1 MLLAKKGF
9 TLIELLIVIA
19 IIGLIASLSV
29 AAVNNAKQKS
39 RDARRLSDIKQVQSG
54 LDMYLSDKGF
64 YPNDP
69 IGTPKPMLGRV
80 GAKTLSNGNGWSD
93 TISGAMYIGIVP
105 ADPLPTQNYN
115 YTVSGSGNSWYTIT
129 FTLEGTSSGYPA
141 GLRTATP
148 KSVQ

>member
-1 MLLAKKGF
+1 MLLVKKGF

-39 RDARRLSDIKQVQSG
+39 RDARRLSDIKQIQSG
-54 LDMYLSDKGF
+54 LDMYLRDKGF

-80 GAKTLSNGNGWSD
+80 GAETLSNGNGWSD
-93 TISGAMYIGIVP
+93 AISGAMYIGIVP
-105 ADPLPTQNYN
+105 ADPLPTQDYN
-115 YTVSGSGNSWYTIT
+115 YTVSGGNSWYTIT
-129 FTLEGTSSGYPA
+129 FTLEGASSGYPA

-148 KSVQ
+148 KGLQ

>member
-1 MLLAKKGF
+1 MFLAKKGF

-39 RDARRLSDIKQVQSG
+39 RDSRRLSDIKQIQSG

-69 IGTPKPMLGRV
+69 IGTPKPMLGRA

-105 ADPLPTQNYN
+105 ADPLPTQDYN
-115 YTVSGSGNSWYTIT
+115 YTVSGSNSWYTIT
-129 FTLEGTSSGYPA
+129 FTLEGNSSGYLA

-148 KSVQ
+148 KGLQ